1 MFKNKKSW
9 IGIILFGIIIGLILG
24 MVYRPDLKYTG
35 KPVPIVYYFEGSV
48 NTGRT
53 INYALEIGDSF
64 RRKSKE
70 LSSISETYNKYS
82 TENFEDILKE
92 KEFQK
97 VQYDKGVIK
106 LNKIELIQLEAEIS
120 DLEAIQSY
128 ISEYGETGITLKME
142 EDYETVIQLEKY
154 IFDEMHGYIDKR
166 VDVSDLRTQLENQGK
181 ELTALLEAEEAD
193 SEQVAA
199 LEQDIKSIKAEI
211 VDREIKGTDVKGY
224 KLLIKREEI
233 VDSIISENNIQ
244 IDTYASLNDFIFKEA
259 RVSRFYIILYMGA
272 GILGLL
278 ILIGIQRLIVYKVK
292 TQRFRRV
299 RVWKNNYFERDDS
312 LAFIGITYFI
322 LLLFCIATLYPLLN
336 VFSISLRPA
345 NNLFSTSFRI
355 IPKDWT
361 FANYKEAFVSND
373 LLIWIKNS
381 FIVASA
387 TSVIGVIFS
396 ASAAYAFS
404 RFKFYGRKPGM
415 IVVLITQ
422 MFPAPMLLLPT
433 YVILYKMGLKDRL
446 TGLLFPYVATAVPF
460 CIWLLKGYFDT
471 IPRSLEESAYID
483 GCSLFNTFIKIVLPL
498 AKPALAIAA
507 LFSFMAAWSEFIIA
521 RIIVSQSDKMT
532 LPVGLVYLQGE
543 FLTKWGVYSAAALIT
558 CIPVVLLFIALSR
571 FLVGGLTLG
580 GLKE

>member
-1 MFKNKKSW
+1 
-9 IGIILFGIIIGLILG
+9 
-24 MVYRPDLKYTG
+24 
-35 KPVPIVYYFEGSV
+35 
-48 NTGRT
+48 
-53 INYALEIGDSF
+53 
-64 RRKSKE
+64 
-70 LSSISETYNKYS
+70 
-82 TENFEDILKE
+82 
-92 KEFQK
+92 
-97 VQYDKGVIK
+97 
-106 LNKIELIQLEAEIS
+106 
-120 DLEAIQSY
+120 
-128 ISEYGETGITLKME
+128 
-142 EDYETVIQLEKY
+142 
-154 IFDEMHGYIDKR
+154 
-166 VDVSDLRTQLENQGK
+166 
-181 ELTALLEAEEAD
+181 
-193 SEQVAA
+193 
-199 LEQDIKSIKAEI
+199 
-211 VDREIKGTDVKGY
+211 
-224 KLLIKREEI
+224 
-233 VDSIISENNIQ
+233 
-244 IDTYASLNDFIFKEA
+244 
-259 RVSRFYIILYMGA
+259 MGA